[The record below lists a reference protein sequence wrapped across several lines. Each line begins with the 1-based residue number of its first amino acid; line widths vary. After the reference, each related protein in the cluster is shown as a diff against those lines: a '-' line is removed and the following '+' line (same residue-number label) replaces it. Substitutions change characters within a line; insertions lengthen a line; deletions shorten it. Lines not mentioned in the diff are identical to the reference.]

1 MTKSLA
7 TLIFIAITLAIMAA
21 IGWMFREFG
30 TAFAGGVLCGTVF
43 WEVVHRL
50 SKGYWFTG

>member
-7 TLIFIAITLAIMAA
+7 TLLFIAITLAIMAA
-21 IGWMFREFG
+21 IGWMFSEFG
-30 TAFAGGVLCGTVF
+30 WQYAAGVASGTLF
-43 WEVVHRL
+43 WEVVHRI